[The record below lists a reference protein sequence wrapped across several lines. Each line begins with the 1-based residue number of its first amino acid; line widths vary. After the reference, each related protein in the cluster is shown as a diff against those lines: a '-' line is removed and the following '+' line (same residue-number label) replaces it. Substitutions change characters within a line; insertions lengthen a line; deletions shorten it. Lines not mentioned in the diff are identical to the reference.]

1 LLPQSEFIDNAHIST
16 PCTRVQFDAEK
27 CPKGSILGKAT
38 AKIPLL
44 SKPLKGNV
52 YFRSNGGARELPD
65 IVADLKGQIHIT
77 LVGYIDSVKTGPE
90 TSRVRTRFLH
100 VPDAPV
106 TKFTMN
112 LFGGKKGLVQNS
124 KDLCK
129 TSRRTELRFKAQN
142 GIERVTNPVIGT
154 KCGGKKR

>member
-1 LLPQSEFIDNAHIST
+1 
-16 PCTRVQFDAEK
+16 VQFDAEK
-27 CPKGSILGKAT
+27 CPKGSILGRAT

-65 IVADLKGQIHIT
+65 IVADLKGQIHVT

-124 KDLCK
+124 RNLCTFTPK
-129 TSRRTELRFKAQN
+129 AKVQMTGHNGKPHDFAAKIATS
-142 GIERVTNPVIGT
+142 
-154 KCGGKKR
+154 CGKKGKR